1 MIISNKPNIRGIRK
15 VAEDVKY
22 RTQLIGRDQRL
33 FAGLIATRIYGMAM
47 GFILALLLVGL
58 PIIWVLMMIG
68 GINYGRRRKKCYTSS
83 YCLFR

>member
-22 RTQLIGRDQRL
+22 RTALIGRDQRL
-33 FAGLIATRIYGMAM
+33 FAGLIATRVYGIAM

-58 PIIWVLMMIG
+58 PILWAIRGTL
-68 GINYGRRRKKCYTSS
+68 
-83 YCLFR
+83 